1 MAAYSYKGISKT
13 GKEVKGV
20 REAVSRQALTSELLS
35 EGIFVSSISDMR
47 EKQPFFARLQEMFAK
62 KLNLSDTFFQLS
74 LLLKSGIPL
83 VEALKIVA
91 KSTKEQHLKNAL
103 LESASKVSE
112 GMRFSD
118 SLSKYPKIF
127 EPMYV
132 NLIKASEQVGKLAA
146 VLADIAV
153 YEEDKRKN
161 TDKIKT
167 AMVYPMTILVMG
179 FAVLGFLLAFVV
191 PKMESIFAS
200 MKQQIP
206 ASTQFLLKVS
216 DFVSEYGL
224 VLLLFIMFII
234 LSIRYLYKNNNKFRL
249 AVDKKLFKINLVS
262 HVSVS
267 KFAHVLSF
275 QLKEGLPLTDAL
287 HYASLVIDN
296 KYMFNIVSQVRESV
310 QAGTKFSVA
319 VRNAGIFPELFPAA
333 VSTGES
339 SGNMPELLERVN
351 EFYSKNVDKFL
362 TSFISAIEP
371 IFIVIIGVLVGFIV
385 VSIMQP
391 LFSMNSLVQ

>member
-47 EKQPFFARLQEMFAK
+47 EKQPFFARLQEAFAK

-74 LLLKSGIPL
+74 LLLRSGIPL

-234 LSIRYLYKNNNKFRL
+234 FTLRYLYKNNNKFRL

-296 KYMFNIVSQVRESV
+296 KYMFDVVSQVRESV

-362 TSFISAIEP
+362 TSFISAVEP

>member
-74 LLLKSGIPL
+74 LLLRSGIPL

-118 SLSKYPKIF
+118 SLAKYPKIF

>member
-20 REAVSRQALTSELLS
+20 RESLSKQTLTSELLS
-35 EGIFVSSISDMR
+35 EGIFVSSIELAGDKSSS
-47 EKQPFFARLQEMFAK
+47 FAKLQTLFAK
-62 KLNLSDTFFQLS
+62 KINLSDTFFQLS
-74 LLLKSGIPL
+74 LLLRSGIPL
-83 VEALKIVA
+83 VEAIKIVA
-91 KSTKEQHLKNAL
+91 KSTKEVNLRNAL
-103 LESASKVSE
+103 LESASKISE
-112 GMRFSD
+112 GMRFSE

-132 NLIKASEQVGKLAA
+132 NLIKASEQVGKLAS

-191 PKMESIFAS
+191 PKMQSIFES

-206 ASTQFLLKVS
+206 ASTKFLLKMS
-216 DFVSEYGL
+216 DFVSNYGFI
-224 VLLLFIMFII
+224 LLLFLLFII
-234 LSIRYLYKNNNKFRL
+234 FTLRYLYRNNNKFRL
-249 AVDKKLFKINLVS
+249 NIDKRLFKINLVS

-287 HYASLVIDN
+287 YYASLVIDN
-296 KYMFNIVSQVRESV
+296 KYMYNIVARVREEV
-310 QAGTKFSVA
+310 QSGTKFSVA
-319 VRNAGIFPELFPAA
+319 VKNADIFPELFPAA

-371 IFIVIIGVLVGFIV
+371 IFIVVIGVLVGFIV

-391 LFSMNSLVQ
+391 LFSMNSLVG

>member
-1 MAAYSYKGISKT
+1 M
-13 GKEVKGV
+13 
-20 REAVSRQALTSELLS
+20 LL
-35 EGIFVSSISDMR
+35 R
-47 EKQPFFARLQEMFAK
+47 
-62 KLNLSDTFFQLS
+62 
-74 LLLKSGIPL
+74 SGIPL

-224 VLLLFIMFII
+224 VLLLFVMFII
-234 LSIRYLYKNNNKFRL
+234 FTVRYLYKNNNKFRF

-296 KYMFNIVSQVRESV
+296 KYMFDIVSQVREAV

>member
-20 REAVSRQALTSELLS
+20 REAVSRQVLTSELLS

-47 EKQPFFARLQEMFAK
+47 EKQPFFAKLQEIFAK

-74 LLLKSGIPL
+74 LLLRSGIPL

-146 VLADIAV
+146 ILADIAV

-206 ASTQFLLKVS
+206 ASTQFLLHVS

-234 LSIRYLYKNNNKFRL
+234 FSIRYLYRNNNKFRL
-249 AVDKKLFKINLVS
+249 VLDKKLFKINLVS

-296 KYMFNIVSQVRESV
+296 KYMYNIVSQVRESV

>member
-74 LLLKSGIPL
+74 LLLRSGIPL

-275 QLKEGLPLTDAL
+275 QLKEGLPLTYAL

>member
-20 REAVSRQALTSELLS
+20 REAVSRQVLTSELLS

-47 EKQPFFARLQEMFAK
+47 EKQPFFAKLQEIFAK

-74 LLLKSGIPL
+74 LLLRSGIPL

-146 VLADIAV
+146 ILADIAV

-206 ASTQFLLKVS
+206 ASTQFLLHVS

-234 LSIRYLYKNNNKFRL
+234 FSIRYLYRNNNKFRL
-249 AVDKKLFKINLVS
+249 ALDKKLFKINLVS

-296 KYMFNIVSQVRESV
+296 KYMYNIVSQVRESV

-371 IFIVIIGVLVGFIV
+371 IFIVIIRI
-385 VSIMQP
+385 
-391 LFSMNSLVQ
+391 

>member
-20 REAVSRQALTSELLS
+20 REAVSRQVLTSEHLS

-47 EKQPFFARLQEMFAK
+47 EKQPFFAKLQEIFAK

-74 LLLKSGIPL
+74 LLLRSGIPL

-146 VLADIAV
+146 ILADIAV

-206 ASTQFLLKVS
+206 VSTQFLLHVS

-234 LSIRYLYKNNNKFRL
+234 FSIRYLYRNNNKFRL
-249 AVDKKLFKINLVS
+249 ALDKKLFKINLVS

-296 KYMFNIVSQVRESV
+296 KYMYNIVSQVRESV

>member
-1 MAAYSYKGISKT
+1 MPTYSYKGISKT
-13 GKEVKGV
+13 GKDVKGV
-20 REAVSRQALTSELLS
+20 REAVSKQALTNELLG
-35 EGIFVSSISDMR
+35 EGIFVSTIQESGTKSSSYA
-47 EKQPFFARLQEMFAK
+47 KLQEIFAK

-74 LLLKSGIPL
+74 LLLRSGIPL
-83 VEALKIVA
+83 VEAVKIVA
-91 KSTKEQHLKNAL
+91 KSTKEQNLKNAL
-103 LESASKVSE
+103 IESASKVSE
-112 GMRFSD
+112 GMRFSE

-127 EPMYV
+127 DPMYV

-179 FAVLGFLLAFVV
+179 MAVLGFLLAFVV

-206 ASTQFLLKVS
+206 ASTEFLLKVS
-216 DFVSEYGL
+216 DFVSNYGF
-224 VLLLFIMFII
+224 VLLLFLLFII
-234 LSIRYLYKNNNKFRL
+234 FAIRYLYKNNPKFRL
-249 AVDKKLFKINLVS
+249 EVDKKLFKINLIS
-262 HVSVS
+262 HVSVA

-296 KYMFNIVSQVRESV
+296 KYMFDTITQVREAV
-310 QAGTKFSVA
+310 QSGTKFSVA

-371 IFIVIIGVLVGFIV
+371 IFIVVIGVLVGFIV
-385 VSIMQP
+385 ISIMQP

>member
-20 REAVSRQALTSELLS
+20 REAVSRQVLTSELLS

-47 EKQPFFARLQEMFAK
+47 EKQPFFAKLQEIFAK

-74 LLLKSGIPL
+74 LLLRSGIPL

-206 ASTQFLLKVS
+206 ASTQFLLHVS

-234 LSIRYLYKNNNKFRL
+234 FSIRYLYKNNNKFRL
-249 AVDKKLFKINLVS
+249 ALDKKLFKINLVS

-296 KYMFNIVSQVRESV
+296 KYMYNIVSQVRESV

>member
-47 EKQPFFARLQEMFAK
+47 EKQPFFAKLQEAFAK

-74 LLLKSGIPL
+74 LLLRSGIPL

-234 LSIRYLYKNNNKFRL
+234 FTLRYLYKNNNKFRL

-296 KYMFNIVSQVRESV
+296 KYMFDIVSQVREAV

>member
-1 MAAYSYKGISKT
+1 MATYSYKGISKT

-20 REAVSRQALTSELLS
+20 RDAVSKQALTSELLS
-35 EGIFVSSISDMR
+35 EGIFVSTISDMR
-47 EKQPFFARLQEMFAK
+47 EKQSALAKLQAVFAK
-62 KLNLSDTFFQLS
+62 KINLSDTFFQLS
-74 LLLKSGIPL
+74 LLLRSGIPL

-103 LESASKVSE
+103 MESASKVSE
-112 GMRFSD
+112 GMRFSE

-206 ASTQFLLKVS
+206 ASTQFLLKAS

-224 VLLLFIMFII
+224 VLLLFILFII
-234 LSIRYLYKNNNKFRL
+234 FALRYLYKNNNKFRL

-296 KYMFNIVSQVRESV
+296 KYMFDIVSQVRESV

-319 VRNAGIFPELFPAA
+319 VRNVGIFPELFPAA

>member
-20 REAVSRQALTSELLS
+20 REAVSRQVLTSELLS

-47 EKQPFFARLQEMFAK
+47 EKQPFFAKLQEIFAK

-74 LLLKSGIPL
+74 LLLRSGIPL

-146 VLADIAV
+146 ILADIAV

-206 ASTQFLLKVS
+206 ASTQFLLHVS

-234 LSIRYLYKNNNKFRL
+234 FSIRYLYRNNNKFRL
-249 AVDKKLFKINLVS
+249 ALDKKLFKINLVS

-296 KYMFNIVSQVRESV
+296 KYMYNIVSQVRESV

-371 IFIVIIGVLVGFIV
+371 VFIVIIGVLVGFIV

>member
-20 REAVSRQALTSELLS
+20 REAVSRQVLTSELLS

-47 EKQPFFARLQEMFAK
+47 EKHPFFAKLQEIFAK

-74 LLLKSGIPL
+74 LLLRSGIPL

-146 VLADIAV
+146 ILADIAV

-206 ASTQFLLKVS
+206 ASTQFLLHVS

-234 LSIRYLYKNNNKFRL
+234 FSIRYLYRNNNKFRL
-249 AVDKKLFKINLVS
+249 ALDKKLFKINLVS

-296 KYMFNIVSQVRESV
+296 KYMYNIVSQVRESV

>member
-47 EKQPFFARLQEMFAK
+47 EKQPFFAKLQEAFAK

-74 LLLKSGIPL
+74 LLLRSGIPL

-234 LSIRYLYKNNNKFRL
+234 FTLRYLYKNNNKFRL

-296 KYMFNIVSQVRESV
+296 KYMFDIVSQVKEAV

-333 VSTGES
+333 VSTAES

>member
-74 LLLKSGIPL
+74 LLLRSGIPL

-179 FAVLGFLLAFVV
+179 FAVLVFLLAFVV

>member
-47 EKQPFFARLQEMFAK
+47 EKQPFFAKLQEAFAK

-74 LLLKSGIPL
+74 LLLRSGIPL

-103 LESASKVSE
+103 LESTSKVSE

-234 LSIRYLYKNNNKFRL
+234 FTLRYLYKNNNKFRL

-296 KYMFNIVSQVRESV
+296 KYMFDIVSQVREAV

>member
-20 REAVSRQALTSELLS
+20 REAVSRQVLTSELLS

-47 EKQPFFARLQEMFAK
+47 EKQPFFAKLQEIFAK

-74 LLLKSGIPL
+74 LLLRSGIPL

-146 VLADIAV
+146 ILADIAV

-206 ASTQFLLKVS
+206 ASTQFLLHVS

-234 LSIRYLYKNNNKFRL
+234 FSIRYLYRNNNKFRL
-249 AVDKKLFKINLVS
+249 ALDKKLFKINLVS

-267 KFAHVLSF
+267 KVAHVLSF

-296 KYMFNIVSQVRESV
+296 KYMYNIVSQVRESV

>member
-20 REAVSRQALTSELLS
+20 CEAVSRQVLTSELLS

-47 EKQPFFARLQEMFAK
+47 EKQPFFAKLQEIFAK

-74 LLLKSGIPL
+74 LLLRSGIPL

-146 VLADIAV
+146 ILADIAV

-206 ASTQFLLKVS
+206 ASTQFLLHVS

-234 LSIRYLYKNNNKFRL
+234 FSIRYLYRNNNKFRL
-249 AVDKKLFKINLVS
+249 ALDKKLFKINLVS

-296 KYMFNIVSQVRESV
+296 KYMYNIVSQVRESV

>member
-20 REAVSRQALTSELLS
+20 REAVNRQALTSELLS

-47 EKQPFFARLQEMFAK
+47 EKQPFFAKLQEMFAK

-74 LLLKSGIPL
+74 LLLRSGIPL

-103 LESASKVSE
+103 LESVSKVSE

-132 NLIKASEQVGKLAA
+132 NLVKASEQVGKLAA

-167 AMVYPMTILVMG
+167 AMVYPMTILIMG

-206 ASTQFLLKVS
+206 ASTQFLLHVS

-224 VLLLFIMFII
+224 VLLLFVMFII
-234 LSIRYLYKNNNKFRL
+234 FSIRYLYKNNNKFRL

-296 KYMFNIVSQVRESV
+296 KYMFDVVSQVRESV

-333 VSTGES
+333 VSPGAS

-362 TSFISAIEP
+362 TSFISAVEP

>member
-74 LLLKSGIPL
+74 LLLRSGIPL

-310 QAGTKFSVA
+310 QSGTKFSVA

>member
-20 REAVSRQALTSELLS
+20 REAVSRQVLTSELLS

-47 EKQPFFARLQEMFAK
+47 EKQPFFAKLQEIFAK

-74 LLLKSGIPL
+74 LLLRSGITL

-146 VLADIAV
+146 ILADIAV

-206 ASTQFLLKVS
+206 ASTQFLLHVS

-234 LSIRYLYKNNNKFRL
+234 FSIRYLYRNNNKFRL
-249 AVDKKLFKINLVS
+249 ALDKKLIKINLVS

-296 KYMFNIVSQVRESV
+296 KYMYNIVSQVRESV

>member
-47 EKQPFFARLQEMFAK
+47 EKQPFFAKLQEAFAK

-74 LLLKSGIPL
+74 LLLRSGIPL

-234 LSIRYLYKNNNKFRL
+234 FTLRYLYKNNNKFRL

-296 KYMFNIVSQVRESV
+296 KYMFDIVSQVKEAV

>member
-20 REAVSRQALTSELLS
+20 REAVSRQVLTSELLS

-47 EKQPFFARLQEMFAK
+47 EKQPFFAKLQEIFAK

-74 LLLKSGIPL
+74 LLLRSGIPL

-146 VLADIAV
+146 ILADIAV

-206 ASTQFLLKVS
+206 ASTQFLLHVS

-234 LSIRYLYKNNNKFRL
+234 FSIRYLYRNNNKFRL
-249 AVDKKLFKINLVS
+249 ALDKKLFKINLVS

-296 KYMFNIVSQVRESV
+296 KYMYNIVSQVRESV

>member
-20 REAVSRQALTSELLS
+20 REAVNRQALTSELLS

-47 EKQPFFARLQEMFAK
+47 EKQPFFAKLQEMFAK

-74 LLLKSGIPL
+74 LLLRSGIPL

-103 LESASKVSE
+103 LESVSKVSE

-132 NLIKASEQVGKLAA
+132 NLVKASEQVGKLAA

-167 AMVYPMTILVMG
+167 AMVYPMTILIMG

-206 ASTQFLLKVS
+206 ASTQFLLHVS

-224 VLLLFIMFII
+224 VLLLFVMFII
-234 LSIRYLYKNNNKFRL
+234 FSIRYLYKNNNKFRL

-296 KYMFNIVSQVRESV
+296 KYMFDVVSQVRESV

-362 TSFISAIEP
+362 TSFISAVEP

>member
-20 REAVSRQALTSELLS
+20 REAVSRQVLTSELLS

-47 EKQPFFARLQEMFAK
+47 EKQPFFFKFQEIFAK

-74 LLLKSGIPL
+74 LLLRSGIPL

-146 VLADIAV
+146 ILADIAV

-206 ASTQFLLKVS
+206 ASTQFLLHVS

-234 LSIRYLYKNNNKFRL
+234 FSIRYLYRNNNKFRL
-249 AVDKKLFKINLVS
+249 ALDKKLFKINLVS

-296 KYMFNIVSQVRESV
+296 KYMYNIVSQVRESV

>member
-1 MAAYSYKGISKT
+1 MATYSYKGVSKT

-20 REAVSRQALTSELLS
+20 REAISKQALTGELLS

-47 EKQPFFARLQEMFAK
+47 EKQSFFAKLQEIFAK
-62 KLNLSDTFFQLS
+62 KINLSDTFFQLS
-74 LLLKSGIPL
+74 LLLRSGIPL
-83 VEALKIVA
+83 VEALNIVA

-103 LESASKVSE
+103 MQSASKVSE
-112 GMRFSD
+112 GMRFSE

-132 NLIKASEQVGKLAA
+132 NLIKASEQVGKLSA

-191 PKMESIFAS
+191 PKMESIFSS
-200 MKQQIP
+200 MKQEIP
-206 ASTQFLLKVS
+206 ASTRFLLKAS

-224 VLLLFIMFII
+224 VLLLFVLFII
-234 LSIRYLYKNNNKFRL
+234 FSIRYLYKNNNKFRL
-249 AVDKKLFKINLVS
+249 AVDKKLFKINLIS
-262 HVSVS
+262 HVAVS

-296 KYMFNIVSQVRESV
+296 KYMFNIVSQVREAV
-310 QAGTKFSVA
+310 QAGTKFSAA

-371 IFIVIIGVLVGFIV
+371 IFIVVIGVLVGFIV

>member
-1 MAAYSYKGISKT
+1 MATYSYKGISKT

-20 REAVSRQALTSELLS
+20 RDAVSKQALTSELLS
-35 EGIFVSSISDMR
+35 EGIFVSTISDMR
-47 EKQPFFARLQEMFAK
+47 EKQSALAKLQAVFAK
-62 KLNLSDTFFQLS
+62 KINLSDTFFQLS
-74 LLLKSGIPL
+74 LLLRSGIPL

-103 LESASKVSE
+103 MESASKVSE
-112 GMRFSD
+112 GMRFSE

-206 ASTQFLLKVS
+206 ASTQFLLKAS

-224 VLLLFIMFII
+224 VLLLFILFII
-234 LSIRYLYKNNNKFRL
+234 FALRYLYKNNNKFRL

-296 KYMFNIVSQVRESV
+296 KYMF
-310 QAGTKFSVA
+310 TKFSVA

>member
-20 REAVSRQALTSELLS
+20 REAVSRQVLTSELLS

-47 EKQPFFARLQEMFAK
+47 EKQPFFAKLQEIFAK

-74 LLLKSGIPL
+74 LLLRSGIPL

-206 ASTQFLLKVS
+206 ASTQFLLHVS

-234 LSIRYLYKNNNKFRL
+234 FSIRYLYTNNNKFRL
-249 AVDKKLFKINLVS
+249 AIDKKLFKINLVS

-296 KYMFNIVSQVRESV
+296 KYMYNIVSQVRESV

-391 LFSMNSLVQ
+391 LFSMNYLVE